1 VTRPGLC
8 AAAAAL
14 SLLSMIRPALA
25 AERVV
30 ALGPHLA
37 ELSCAA
43 GGCEQLVG
51 VIAYS
56 NFPERVKQLPVV
68 GDAAQINLEALLA
81 LRPTLVLAW
90 DGGTSPTTIDRL
102 RGLGLRVEPVHVS
115 KLPEVADALEQI
127 GRWLGTGSVA
137 DAAAADYRRRL
148 AVLAT
153 RYAKAKPLKVFYQI
167 ETAPAYTVNGDSPIS
182 QAIGLCGG
190 RNVFASLPTLAAPV
204 NDESVLT
211 AQPEVVIHSD
221 HDGPAML
228 AYWSRFPKSTPMARG
243 QIYGIDA
250 DLLARAGPRLIDGAE
265 LLCATLDLARR

>member
-1 VTRPGLC
+1 MRLRLR

-14 SLLSMIRPALA
+14 SMLTMACSAQA

-43 GGCEQLVG
+43 GGCGQLVG

-56 NFPERVKQLPVV
+56 NFPDSVKKLPVV
-68 GDAAQINLEALLA
+68 GDATQINLEALLA

-102 RGLGLRVEPVHVS
+102 RGLGLRVEPVRVS

-127 GRWLGTGSVA
+127 GRWLGTGAVA

-148 AVLAT
+148 AELAA

-182 QAIGLCGG
+182 QAIALCGG

-204 NDESVLT
+204 NDESVLA
-211 AQPEVVIHSD
+211 AQPDVVIHSD
-221 HDGPAML
+221 RDGPAML
-228 AYWSRFPKSTPMARG
+228 TYWSRFPKSVPMARG